1 MPFPDRELKV
11 FAGNACPALAR
22 RIVDEMGV
30 PLASVE
36 IGRFADGEVRCQIQE
51 NVRGRDVFII
61 QSTCRPVNDNLM
73 ELLIMID
80 AARRSSAARITA
92 VMPYFGYARQDKK
105 VESRVPISA
114 KLVADLLTV
123 TDVARVLAMDLHAG
137 QIQGFFHM
145 PVDHLFAA
153 PIAVEHIQSLQLG
166 EVVVVSPDAGGV
178 ERARAIA
185 KRLDAGLAII
195 DKRRPRPN
203 KAEALH
209 VIGDVEGC
217 TALLYDDLIDT
228 AGTLTQ
234 GAAALQRAGASQ
246 VYAFASHPVLS
257 GEAVERIDSG
267 IFEKVFVTDSIP
279 LSAEAEACERIEVL
293 SCAPLMAQAISN
305 IHDET
310 SVSNLFIDRK
320 SVV

>member
-11 FAGNACPALAR
+11 FTGNACPALAR

-30 PLASVE
+30 QLGEIE
-36 IGRFADGEVRCQIQE
+36 IGRFADGEVRCQIRE

-92 VMPYFGYARQDKK
+92 VVPYFGYARQDKK

-123 TDVARVLAMDLHAG
+123 TSIDRILAMDLHAG
-137 QIQGFFHM
+137 QIQGFFNI

-153 PIAVEHIQSLQLG
+153 PIAVEHIQSLEL
-166 EVVVVSPDAGGV
+166 EDIVVVSPDAGGV

-195 DKRRPRPN
+195 DKRRPRAN
-203 KAEALH
+203 RAEAMH

-234 GAAALQRAGASQ
+234 GAAALQKAGADR

-257 GEAVERIDSG
+257 GEAVDRIASG
-267 IFEKVFVTDSIP
+267 AFEKVFVTDTIP
-279 LSAEAEACERIEVL
+279 LTEAAEACERIEVL
-293 SCAPLMAQAISN
+293 SCAPLIAQAISN
-305 IHDET
+305 IHEET
-310 SVSNLFIDRK
+310 SVSNLFI
-320 SVV
+320 